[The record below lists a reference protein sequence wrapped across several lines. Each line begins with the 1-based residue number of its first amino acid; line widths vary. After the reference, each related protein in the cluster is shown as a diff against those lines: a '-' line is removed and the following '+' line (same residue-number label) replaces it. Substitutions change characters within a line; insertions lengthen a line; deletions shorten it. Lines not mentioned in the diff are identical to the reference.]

1 MNAMNKN
8 TIFVI
13 VVLTLALG
21 IGLWRNKNTVGL
33 QKAGTLMGQ
42 QTISHSGN
50 AHQPKLLPAFELTEA
65 MSGQLFTDKELNQKW
80 SFLFF
85 GYSACPDVCPK
96 TIGTLNQISTA
107 LRNQPGVQY
116 LFISINPEK
125 DSPKV
130 LADFLNQDDFQP
142 SIVKGLTG
150 DKKQIMGLAS
160 TIGIFVDENPSQPA
174 ISGPIEHSGTI
185 VLINPKGELAAVF
198 TNSDSPAQIA
208 QDFQKL
214 YQQAAR
220 LNRAKPAMPS

>member
-1 MNAMNKN
+1 MNKN
-8 TIFVI
+8 TVFVI
-13 VVLTLALG
+13 VVLSVALG
-21 IGLWRNKNTVGL
+21 IGVWRNKHPVGL
-33 QKAGTLMGQ
+33 QKAASMMGHP
-42 QTISHSGN
+42 TVSSSVESPL
-50 AHQPKLLPAFELTEA
+50 AKVLPAFELTEA
-65 MSGQLFTDKELNQKW
+65 LSGQLFTDKELNQKW

-96 TIGTLNQISTA
+96 TIGTLNQISTV
-107 LRNQPGVQY
+107 LKNQPGIQY

-130 LADFLNQDDFQP
+130 LANFLNQDHFQP
-142 SIVKGLTG
+142 SSVKGLTG

-214 YQQAAR
+214 YQKAAR
-220 LNRAKPAMPS
+220 MNRAKPAMPS